1 MSAMGLDLEGRVNL
15 GRWRPLGG
23 GSSHLRVYSA
33 GPVLGFNDITVNRTY
48 KGKEIRKTQG
58 DNCSWNIL
66 ESGRRTS
73 GVSVNGW

>member
-1 MSAMGLDLEGRVNL
+1 MSTMGLDLEGRVNL

-23 GSSHLRVYSA
+23 GSSHLCVYSA
-33 GPVLGFNDITVNRTY
+33 GPVLGFNDITVNRIY

-58 DNCSWNIL
+58 DNSSWNIL

-73 GVSVNGW
+73 GVSVNEW